1 MINNMKNFFFFAAI
15 ILFSQTVLLAQKS
28 TTWKGG
34 TPGKPND
41 WNCASNWSDGRVP
54 NEFSDVTIPNLSS
67 ESYPVI
73 KKNVEEINALF
84 LMSATSLR
92 VEKKGALTVSER
104 VEIAAGAK
112 IDNLGKLDLP
122 NNEITTNQNASTV
135 MQTKKSN

>member
-15 ILFSQTVLLAQKS
+15 ILISQTTLLAQKS

-34 TPGKPND
+34 TPGRPSD

-54 NEFSDVTIPNLSS
+54 NEFSDVIIPNISS
-67 ESYPVI
+67 EIYPVI
-73 KKNVEEINALF
+73 KNNAEDINALF
-84 LMSATSLR
+84 LMSSTKIYI
-92 VEKKGALTVSER
+92 EKKGALTVYER

-112 IDNLGKLDLP
+112 IDNQGKLDLP
-122 NNEITTNQNASTV
+122 TNEITTNQNALTE

>member
-15 ILFSQTVLLAQKS
+15 ILISQTTLLAQKS

-34 TPGKPND
+34 TPGRSSD

-54 NEFSDVTIPNLSS
+54 NEFSDVIIPNIAS
-67 ESYPVI
+67 EIYPVI
-73 KKNVEEINALF
+73 KNNAEDINALS
-84 LMSATSLR
+84 LMSNTKIYI
-92 VEKKGALTVSER
+92 EKKGALTVSER

-112 IDNLGKLDLP
+112 IDNQGKLDLP
-122 NNEITTNQNASTV
+122 TNEITTNQNALTV

>member
-67 ESYPVI
+67 ETYPVI

>member
-1 MINNMKNFFFFAAI
+1 MKNFFFFAAI

-67 ESYPVI
+67 ETYPVI

>member
-15 ILFSQTVLLAQKS
+15 ILFSPTALLAQKS

-67 ESYPVI
+67 ETYPVI

-122 NNEITTNQNASTV
+122 TNEITTNQNASTV